1 MVVYGRNGSRYVV
14 YAGNLAFRVSA
25 KMLCEK
31 MKQNKSIYSN
41 LMLSISYYSQT
52 LSQKISLLIGGL

>member
-14 YAGNLAFRVSA
+14 YAENLTFRVSA

-31 MKQNKSIYSN
+31 MNVRYS
-41 LMLSISYYSQT
+41 
-52 LSQKISLLIGGL
+52 

>member
-14 YAGNLAFRVSA
+14 YAGNFAFRVSA

-31 MKQNKSIYSN
+31 MNVRYS
-41 LMLSISYYSQT
+41 
-52 LSQKISLLIGGL
+52 